1 MADDGNA
8 MARSL
13 AIERRGYAIVAS
25 RLAGYGIAASP
36 HHQGVNHACDFLI
49 MRSDDEDVS
58 HLQRITDAEQLLE
71 FRTTVEYSRT
81 VEVEMKSTE
90 DGRFYTNDSQTTFS
104 NIFLKAAAIVFVD
117 NTAQDV
123 FVIPWNYREQVGVDG
138 DRVALQ
144 LAGSSVQCEALKAE
158 VSSLQ
163 CGEVLHELLIAQQ
176 PVAPRVPTARALSSR
191 KRRAPTPPPAPAP
204 PPPER
209 PLSEEEIRRRNWE
222 KRKEEIRAKY
232 AAKKAS

>member
-1 MADDGNA
+1 MATQ
-8 MARSL
+8 S
-13 AIERRGYAIVAS
+13 RRGYAIAAS
-25 RLAGYGIAASP
+25 RLAGYDIAVSP
-36 HHQGVNHACDFLI
+36 LLQRAPHLPDFLI
-49 MRSDDEDVS
+49 MRSTDVDVS
-58 HLQRITDAEQLLE
+58 HLHRITDAQQLLE
-71 FRTTVEYSRT
+71 CRTTDEYSRT

-123 FVIPWNYREQVGVDG
+123 FVIPWNYREQMGVDG

-176 PVAPRVPTARALSSR
+176 PVAPRIPTSRALSSR
-191 KRRAPTPPPAPAP
+191 KRRAPAPPPAP

-209 PLSEEEIRRRNWE
+209 RLSEEEIRRRNWE
-222 KRKEEIRAKY
+222 KRIEEIRAAY